1 MLHNS
6 ITHRSRTLFPRASS
20 AAICRAV
27 RIGLLQKKDDVEHTG
42 LHRSGGRPLGAL
54 NDIQAD
60 AAITVHVRVVHLA
73 QQSELGN
80 FERIAVLAVRKEG
93 FALQ

>member
-1 MLHNS
+1 M
-6 ITHRSRTLFPRASS
+6 
-20 AAICRAV
+20 
-27 RIGLLQKKDDVEHTG
+27 QKKDDVEHTG

-73 QQSELGN
+73 QQFELGN